1 LALKLNR
8 SASDEQSF
16 SFVIATD
23 ADLSS
28 DSVAIDGFSFGIL
41 YIPSNFDG
49 TQIKFHVCATKGG
62 TYLPVCSASD
72 GTDLT
77 YTVAASKAV
86 VVPPEVF
93 GAAYL
98 KIETVT
104 DQATTDTVITATFKA

>member
-8 SASDEQSF
+8 AASDVASF
-16 SFVIATD
+16 TFTIATD
-23 ADLSS
+23 ADLS
-28 DSVAIDGFSFGIL
+28 DSVCIDGFSFGML
-41 YIPSNFDG
+41 YLPSTLDG
-49 TQIKFHVCATKGG
+49 TELKFHVCGTKGG
-62 TYLPVCSASD
+62 TYLAVVDATTGS
-72 GTDLT
+72 DLT

-98 KIETVT
+98 KIESVT